1 MIKKLCE
8 GLNEKF
14 IERLEETFFHPS
26 RDNMYPTKEIK
37 EVALRAMKNLWQTES
52 ISFEAIEFS
61 NAEIQ
66 YIILEKLMPEHIDF
80 AIDEFMSCNRLDGVE
95 ILSYLI
101 FVKALT
107 NNNLMS
113 LFAKHDIEH
122 GLINEKGGA
131 A

>member
-1 MIKKLCE
+1 MIKKTNE
-8 GLNEKF
+8 EFNEKF
-14 IERLEETFFHPS
+14 NNKMNDCFFHPS
-26 RDNMYPTKEIK
+26 RDNMYPTEEIK
-37 EVALRAMKNLWQTES
+37 EVALQSMINLWQTES
-52 ISFEAIEFS
+52 ISFEVIKFS

-80 AIDEFMSCNRLDGVE
+80 AIDDFMNCNRLDGVE

>member
-1 MIKKLCE
+1 MTEILCE
-8 GLNEKF
+8 KF
-14 IERLEETFFHPS
+14 NNKMNDCFFHPS

-37 EVALRAMKNLWQTES
+37 EVALRAMKNLWQMGS
-52 ISFEAIEFS
+52 ISFEVIEFS

-113 LFAKHDIEH
+113 LFAKHDIEY

>member
-1 MIKKLCE
+1 MIKKTSKE
-8 GLNEKF
+8 LNEKF
-14 IERLEETFFHPS
+14 VELMERCFFHPS

-37 EVALRAMKNLWQTES
+37 EIALQAMKNLWQTES
-52 ISFEAIEFS
+52 ISFEVIKFS

-66 YIILEKLMPEHIDF
+66 YIILKKLMPEHIDF
-80 AIDEFMSCNRLDGVE
+80 AIDEFMHCNRLDGVE

-101 FVKALT
+101 FVKALS

-131 A
+131 V

>member
-37 EVALRAMKNLWQTES
+37 EVALRAMKNLWQMGS
-52 ISFEAIEFS
+52 ISFEVIEVS

-80 AIDEFMSCNRLDGVE
+80 AIDEFMNCNRLDGVE

-101 FVKALT
+101 FVKALS
-107 NNNLMS
+107 NNNLMK

>member
-1 MIKKLCE
+1 MTEILCE
-8 GLNEKF
+8 KF
-14 IERLEETFFHPS
+14 NNKMNDCFFHPS

-37 EVALRAMKNLWQTES
+37 EVALRTMENLWQTES
-52 ISFEAIEFS
+52 ISFEIIEFS

-66 YIILEKLMPEHIDF
+66 HIILERLMPEHIDF
-80 AIDEFMSCNRLDGVE
+80 AIDDFMNCNRLDGVE

-107 NNNLMS
+107 NNNLMN
-113 LFAKHDIEH
+113 LFAKYDIKN
-122 GLINEKGGA
+122 GLIREKGDA

>member
-1 MIKKLCE
+1 MTEILCE
-8 GLNEKF
+8 KF
-14 IERLEETFFHPS
+14 NNKMNDCFFHPS
-26 RDNMYPTKEIK
+26 RDNMYPTIEIK
-37 EVALRAMKNLWQTES
+37 EVALHAMENLWQTES
-52 ISFEAIEFS
+52 ISFEVIEFS

-80 AIDEFMSCNRLDGVE
+80 AIDDFMNCNRLDGVE

-101 FVKALT
+101 FVKALS
-107 NNNLMS
+107 NNNLMK

>member
-1 MIKKLCE
+1 MIKKTSKE
-8 GLNEKF
+8 LNEKF
-14 IERLEETFFHPS
+14 VELMERCFLHPS

-37 EVALRAMKNLWQTES
+37 EVALRAMENLWQTES
-52 ISFEAIEFS
+52 ISFEIIEFS

-66 YIILEKLMPEHIDF
+66 HIILEKLMPEHIDF
-80 AIDEFMSCNRLDGVE
+80 AIDDFINCNRLDGVE

-101 FVKALT
+101 FVKART

-122 GLINEKGGA
+122 GLISEKGGA

>member
-1 MIKKLCE
+1 MTEILCE
-8 GLNEKF
+8 KF
-14 IERLEETFFHPS
+14 NNKMNDCFFHPS

-37 EVALRAMKNLWQTES
+37 EVALRAMENLWQTES
-52 ISFEAIEFS
+52 ISFEIIEFS

-66 YIILEKLMPEHIDF
+66 HIILEKLMPEHIDF
-80 AIDEFMSCNRLDGVE
+80 AIDDFINCNRLDGVE

-101 FVKALT
+101 FVKALS
-107 NNNLMS
+107 NNNLMK

-122 GLINEKGGA
+122 VLINEKGGA

>member
-1 MIKKLCE
+1 MTEILCE
-8 GLNEKF
+8 KF
-14 IERLEETFFHPS
+14 NNKMNDCFFHPS

-37 EVALRAMKNLWQTES
+37 EIALQAMENLWQMES
-52 ISFEAIEFS
+52 ISFEVIGFS

-66 YIILEKLMPEHIDF
+66 YIILKKLMPEHIDF
-80 AIDEFMSCNRLDGVE
+80 AIDEFMRCNRLDGVE

-101 FVKALT
+101 FVKALS
-107 NNNLMS
+107 NNTLMK

>member
-1 MIKKLCE
+1 MIKKTSE
-8 GLNEKF
+8 ELNEKF
-14 IERLEETFFHPS
+14 VERMEGCFFHPS

-37 EVALRAMKNLWQTES
+37 EIALRAMENLWQTES
-52 ISFEAIEFS
+52 ISFEVIEFS

-66 YIILEKLMPEHIDF
+66 YIILEKMMPEHIDF
-80 AIDEFMSCNRLDGVE
+80 AIDEFMRCNRLDGVE

-101 FVKALT
+101 LVKALS

>member
-1 MIKKLCE
+1 MIKKTSE
-8 GLNEKF
+8 ELNEKF
-14 IERLEETFFHPS
+14 VERMERCFFHPA

-37 EVALRAMKNLWQTES
+37 ELALQAMENLWQMES
-52 ISFEAIEFS
+52 ISFEVIEFS

-66 YIILEKLMPEHIDF
+66 YIILKKLMPEHIDF
-80 AIDEFMSCNRLDGVE
+80 AIDEFMRCNRLDGVE

-101 FVKALT
+101 FVKALS
-107 NNNLMS
+107 NNNLMK

>member
-1 MIKKLCE
+1 MIKKTSE
-8 GLNEKF
+8 ELNEKF
-14 IERLEETFFHPS
+14 VERMERCFFHPS

-37 EVALRAMKNLWQTES
+37 EVALRAMENLWQMGS
-52 ISFEAIEFS
+52 ISFEVIEFS

-66 YIILEKLMPEHIDF
+66 YIILEKLMPEHIEF
-80 AIDEFMSCNRLDGVE
+80 AIDEFMNCNRLDGVE

>member
-1 MIKKLCE
+1 MIKKTNE
-8 GLNEKF
+8 EFNEKF
-14 IERLEETFFHPS
+14 NNKMNDCFFHPS
-26 RDNMYPTKEIK
+26 RDNMYPTEEIK
-37 EVALRAMKNLWQTES
+37 EVALQSMINLWQTES
-52 ISFEAIEFS
+52 ISFEVIKFS

-80 AIDEFMSCNRLDGVE
+80 AIDEFMNCNRLDGVE

-107 NNNLMS
+107 NNNLMN
-113 LFAKHDIEH
+113 LFAKYDIKN
-122 GLINEKGGA
+122 GLISEKGGA

>member
-1 MIKKLCE
+1 MIKKTSKE
-8 GLNEKF
+8 LNEKF
-14 IERLEETFFHPS
+14 VEQMERCFFHPS
-26 RDNMYPTKEIK
+26 RDNMYPTIEIK
-37 EVALRAMKNLWQTES
+37 EVALHAMENLWQTES
-52 ISFEAIEFS
+52 ISFEIIEFS

-80 AIDEFMSCNRLDGVE
+80 AIDDFIYCNRLDGVE

-107 NNNLMS
+107 NNNLMN
-113 LFAKHDIEH
+113 LFAKYDIKN
-122 GLINEKGGA
+122 GLISEKGDA

>member
-1 MIKKLCE
+1 MTEILCE
-8 GLNEKF
+8 KF
-14 IERLEETFFHPS
+14 NNKMNDCFFHPS

-37 EVALRAMKNLWQTES
+37 EIALRAMENLWQTES
-52 ISFEAIEFS
+52 ISFEVIEFS

-66 YIILEKLMPEHIDF
+66 YIILEKMMPEHIDF
-80 AIDEFMSCNRLDGVE
+80 AIDEFMRCNRLDGVE

-101 FVKALT
+101 LVKALS

-122 GLINEKGGA
+122 GLINEKGCA

>member
-1 MIKKLCE
+1 MTEILCE
-8 GLNEKF
+8 KF
-14 IERLEETFFHPS
+14 NNKMNDYFFHPS

-37 EVALRAMKNLWQTES
+37 EIALHAMENLWQTES
-52 ISFEAIEFS
+52 ISFEVIEFS

-66 YIILEKLMPEHIDF
+66 YIILEKMMPEHVDF
-80 AIDEFMSCNRLDGVE
+80 AIDEFMNCNRLDGVE

>member
-37 EVALRAMKNLWQTES
+37 EVALRAMENLWQMES
-52 ISFEAIEFS
+52 ISFEVIEFS

-80 AIDEFMSCNRLDGVE
+80 AIDEFMNCNRLDGVE

-131 A
+131 V

>member
-1 MIKKLCE
+1 MTEILCE
-8 GLNEKF
+8 KF
-14 IERLEETFFHPS
+14 NNKMNDCFFHPS

-37 EVALRAMKNLWQTES
+37 EIALQAMENLWQMES
-52 ISFEAIEFS
+52 ISFEVIGFS

-66 YIILEKLMPEHIDF
+66 YIILKKLMPEHIDF
-80 AIDEFMSCNRLDGVE
+80 AIDEFMRCNRLDGVE

-107 NNNLMS
+107 NTNLMA

>member
-1 MIKKLCE
+1 MIKKTSKE
-8 GLNEKF
+8 LNEKF
-14 IERLEETFFHPS
+14 VELMERCFLHPS

-37 EVALRAMKNLWQTES
+37 EVALRAMKNLWQMGS
-52 ISFEAIEFS
+52 ISFEVIEFS

-80 AIDEFMSCNRLDGVE
+80 AIDEFMNCNRLDGVE

>member
-1 MIKKLCE
+1 MIKKTSE
-8 GLNEKF
+8 ELNEKF
-14 IERLEETFFHPS
+14 VERMERCFFHPS

-37 EVALRAMKNLWQTES
+37 EVALRAMENLWQMGS
-52 ISFEAIEFS
+52 ISFEVIEFS
-61 NAEIQ
+61 NEEIQ

>member
-1 MIKKLCE
+1 MTEILCE
-8 GLNEKF
+8 KF
-14 IERLEETFFHPS
+14 NNKMNDCFFHPS

-37 EVALRAMKNLWQTES
+37 EIALQAMENLWQMGS
-52 ISFEAIEFS
+52 ISFEVIEFS

-80 AIDEFMSCNRLDGVE
+80 AIDEFMRCNRLDGVE

-113 LFAKHDIEH
+113 LFAKHDIKY

>member
-1 MIKKLCE
+1 MTEILCE
-8 GLNEKF
+8 KF
-14 IERLEETFFHPS
+14 NNKMNDCFFHPS

-37 EVALRAMKNLWQTES
+37 EVALRAMENLWQMGS
-52 ISFEAIEFS
+52 ISFEVIEFS

-80 AIDEFMSCNRLDGVE
+80 AIDEVMSCNRLDGVE

-107 NNNLMS
+107 NNNLMK

>member
-37 EVALRAMKNLWQTES
+37 EVALRAMKNLWQMGS
-52 ISFEAIEFS
+52 ISFEVIEFS

-80 AIDEFMSCNRLDGVE
+80 AIDEFMNCNRLDGVE

-107 NNNLMS
+107 NNNLMN
-113 LFAKHDIEH
+113 LFAKYDIKN
-122 GLINEKGGA
+122 GLISEKGDA

>member
-1 MIKKLCE
+1 MIKKTSKE
-8 GLNEKF
+8 LNEKF
-14 IERLEETFFHPS
+14 VELMERCFLHPS

-37 EVALRAMKNLWQTES
+37 EVALQAMENLWQTES
-52 ISFEAIEFS
+52 ISFEIIEFS

-80 AIDEFMSCNRLDGVE
+80 AIDEFMSSNRLDGVE

-113 LFAKHDIEH
+113 LFAKYDIKN
-122 GLINEKGGA
+122 GLIREKGDA

>member
-1 MIKKLCE
+1 MIKKTSE
-8 GLNEKF
+8 ELNEKF
-14 IERLEETFFHPS
+14 VERMERCFFHPS

-37 EVALRAMKNLWQTES
+37 EVALRAMKNLWQMGS
-52 ISFEAIEFS
+52 ISFEVIEFS

>member
-1 MIKKLCE
+1 MIKKTSKE
-8 GLNEKF
+8 LNEKF
-14 IERLEETFFHPS
+14 VELMERCFFHPS

-37 EVALRAMKNLWQTES
+37 EVALQAMINLWQTES
-52 ISFEAIEFS
+52 ISFEVIKFS

-66 YIILEKLMPEHIDF
+66 YIILKKLMPEHIDF
-80 AIDEFMSCNRLDGVE
+80 AIDEFMRCNRLDGVE

-101 FVKALT
+101 FVKALS
-107 NNNLMS
+107 NNNLMK

>member
-1 MIKKLCE
+1 MTEILCE
-8 GLNEKF
+8 KF
-14 IERLEETFFHPS
+14 SNKMNDCFFHPS

-37 EVALRAMKNLWQTES
+37 EVALRAMENLWQMGS
-52 ISFEAIEFS
+52 ISFEVIEFS

-80 AIDEFMSCNRLDGVE
+80 AIDEFMNCNRLDGVE

>member
-1 MIKKLCE
+1 MIKKTNE
-8 GLNEKF
+8 EFNEKF
-14 IERLEETFFHPS
+14 NNKMNDYFFHPS

-37 EVALRAMKNLWQTES
+37 EVALRAMENLWQMGS
-52 ISFEAIEFS
+52 ISFEVIEFS

-80 AIDEFMSCNRLDGVE
+80 AIDEFMNCNRLDGVE

-101 FVKALT
+101 FVKALA
-107 NNNLMS
+107 NNNLME

>member
-1 MIKKLCE
+1 MIKKTSE
-8 GLNEKF
+8 ELNEKF
-14 IERLEETFFHPS
+14 VERMEETFFHPS

-37 EVALRAMKNLWQTES
+37 EVALWAMKNLWQMGS
-52 ISFEAIEFS
+52 ISFEVIEFS

-80 AIDEFMSCNRLDGVE
+80 AIDEFMNCNRLDGVE

>member
-1 MIKKLCE
+1 MIKKTSE
-8 GLNEKF
+8 ELNEKF
-14 IERLEETFFHPS
+14 VERMERCFFHPS

-37 EVALRAMKNLWQTES
+37 EVALRAMENLWQMGS
-52 ISFEAIEFS
+52 ISFEVIEFS

-80 AIDEFMSCNRLDGVE
+80 AIDEFMNCNRLDGVE

-101 FVKALT
+101 FVKALS

>member
-1 MIKKLCE
+1 MTEILCE
-8 GLNEKF
+8 KF
-14 IERLEETFFHPS
+14 NNKMNDCFFHPS

-37 EVALRAMKNLWQTES
+37 EVALRAMENLWQMGS
-52 ISFEAIEFS
+52 ISFEVIEFS

-80 AIDEFMSCNRLDGVE
+80 AIDEFMNCNRLDGVE

-101 FVKALT
+101 FVKALS
-107 NNNLMS
+107 NNNLMK

>member
-1 MIKKLCE
+1 MIKKTSKE
-8 GLNEKF
+8 LNEKF
-14 IERLEETFFHPS
+14 VELMERCFFHPS

-37 EVALRAMKNLWQTES
+37 EIALRAMENLWQTES
-52 ISFEAIEFS
+52 ISFEVIEFS
-61 NAEIQ
+61 NAKIQ
-66 YIILEKLMPEHIDF
+66 YIILKKLMPEHIDF
-80 AIDEFMSCNRLDGVE
+80 AIDEFMSSNRLDGVE

>member
-37 EVALRAMKNLWQTES
+37 EVALRAMKNLWQMGS
-52 ISFEAIEFS
+52 ISFEVIEFS

-80 AIDEFMSCNRLDGVE
+80 AIDEFMNCNRLDGVE

-101 FVKALT
+101 FVKALS
-107 NNNLMS
+107 NNNLMV

>member
-1 MIKKLCE
+1 MIKKTNE
-8 GLNEKF
+8 EFNEKF
-14 IERLEETFFHPS
+14 NNKMNDCFFHPS
-26 RDNMYPTKEIK
+26 RDNMYPTEEIK
-37 EVALRAMKNLWQTES
+37 EIALHAMENLWQTES
-52 ISFEAIEFS
+52 ISFEVIEFS

-66 YIILEKLMPEHIDF
+66 YIILKKLMPEHIDF
-80 AIDEFMSCNRLDGVE
+80 AIDEFMHCNRLDGVE

-122 GLINEKGGA
+122 GLINEQGGA